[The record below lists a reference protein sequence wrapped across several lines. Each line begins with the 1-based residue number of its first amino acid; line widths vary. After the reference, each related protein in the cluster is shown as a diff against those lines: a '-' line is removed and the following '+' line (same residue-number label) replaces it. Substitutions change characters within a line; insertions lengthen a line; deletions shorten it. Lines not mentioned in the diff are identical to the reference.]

1 MDKYA
6 RWIQPEERLDDL
18 QINDYHILQ
27 DPKRFCFGVD
37 AVLLAHFAKV
47 RKGDR
52 VLDLG
57 TGTGILPILMH
68 AITNEEQFLMKE
80 AKSKAGTLTKPEMES
95 KVSLEHSAVN
105 KKSYAQE
112 FIGLEIQKASVDM
125 ANRSVQLNDIASQV
139 RIVEG
144 DIKEAAQLFGAASF
158 QVITTNP
165 PYMSNHQALKNE
177 YEPKTIARH
186 EVLCNLEDVIRES
199 SKLLKPMGRFYMI
212 HKPTRLAEIMDVMRQ
227 YRIEPKHMRLV
238 HPYVDKEPTMVMME
252 GVRLGKP
259 ELRVDPPLILY
270 QDKGVYTDEVYEIY
284 GMERPEKYK

>member
-6 RWIQPEERLDDL
+6 KWIQPEERLDDL

-68 AITNEEQFLMKE
+68 AITNEDALLLAEGK
-80 AKSKAGTLTKPEMES
+80 K
-95 KVSLEHSAVN
+95 SLEAEASDTEMAN
-105 KKSYAQE
+105 SKKSYAQE

-212 HKPTRLAEIMDVMRQ
+212 HKPSRLAEIMDVMRE
-227 YRIEPKHMRLV
+227 YRIEPKHMRMV
-238 HPYVDKEPTMVMME
+238 HPYVDKEPTMVMVE

-284 GMERPEKYK
+284 GMERPEGK